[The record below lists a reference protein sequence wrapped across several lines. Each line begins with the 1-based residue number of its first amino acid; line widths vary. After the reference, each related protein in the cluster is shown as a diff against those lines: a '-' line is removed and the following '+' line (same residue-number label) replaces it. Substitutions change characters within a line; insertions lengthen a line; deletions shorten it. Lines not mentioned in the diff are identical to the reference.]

1 MQGGDRAALCPLHII
16 VECVIHIRN
25 LPTDGDV
32 DHMVVPVAVKVVDQH
47 KPHSFGPIMDI

>member
-16 VECVIHIRN
+16 FECVIHVRN

-32 DHMVVPVAVKVVDQH
+32 DHMVVPVAAKVAD
-47 KPHSFGPIMDI
+47 